1 MLTYGRSRSGEKSA
15 RPAVART
22 QPPLRANLAAKDIG
36 LLGVTTD
43 WMPPTSSTQPRLAAP
58 RFEELLLEF
67 LQHLEFEAR
76 AADNTLI
83 AYRTDLMQFGGYL
96 AAREL
101 DPLRIGQGQVVEY
114 LESLAAGGEV
124 AGSTLHRKLSSLRS
138 FYAHLRREGELDS
151 DPTVD
156 VKAPSQS
163 KRLPSVLSRAE
174 VSHLIEQVKGA
185 DPIATRDRALLELM
199 YASGLRVSEVIGL
212 EVSDVDFDEG
222 ILRTRGKG
230 NKERIVPVGRQALLA
245 VRIYLRS
252 GRRALTKDRP
262 QRYLFVNFRGGQLT
276 RQGLYKIVRKHAA
289 AAGLSDRMSPHTLR
303 HSFAT
308 HLLAGG
314 CDLRSVQEMLGH
326 ADVSTTQTY
335 THLSTERLKD
345 VYFDSHPR
353 AVLRELR

>member
-1 MLTYGRSRSGEKSA
+1 M
-15 RPAVART
+15 PPVT
-22 QPPLRANLAAKDIG
+22 QPQQPLI
-36 LLGVTTD
+36 
-43 WMPPTSSTQPRLAAP
+43 AP
-58 RFEELLLEF
+58 RFEDLLLEF

-76 AADNTLI
+76 AAENTLI
-83 AYRTDLMQFGGYL
+83 AYRTDLMQFGAYL
-96 AAREL
+96 AANGI
-101 DPLRIGQGQVVEY
+101 DPLEVSKAQVVEY
-114 LESLAAGGEV
+114 LESLAVGGEV

-138 FYAHLRREGELDS
+138 FYAQLRREGELDS
-151 DPTVD
+151 DPTAD

-163 KRLPSVLSRAE
+163 KRLPAVLSRAE
-174 VSHLIEQVKGA
+174 VSHLIDQAAGT
-185 DPIATRDRALLELM
+185 DPIAMRDRALLELM
-199 YASGLRVSEVIGL
+199 YASGLRVSEVISL
-212 EVSDVDFDEG
+212 EVSDLDFEEG

-230 NKERIVPVGRQALLA
+230 NKERIVPVGRQALLS

-289 AAGLSDRMSPHTLR
+289 AAGLADRMSPHTLR
-303 HSFAT
+303 HTFAT
-308 HLLAGG
+308 HLLSGG

-345 VYFDSHPR
+345 VYFEAHPR